1 MKYIEVIMIGILV
14 ILLALFAV
22 PNRTEWTAETVTEAP
37 LEFETE
43 PVVETFIVETTEAE
57 RVLSAKTRTITVTWH
72 DIEEIHAEFIRI
84 RKTGQIDSE
93 ETNEQETGKESIVQH
108 DRSGEGNQIFAETQG
123 EVNAPAVEQTD
134 GVQQAAQTAPVPD
147 APPAEVVGT
156 VEALQGDSLDGQPE
170 GDAASTIPEILKA
183 SLDGAGIGW
192 WYPYACAQIE
202 QESHWN
208 PWAVNPNN
216 LDFGLLQFRITF
228 WGEPEDIFD
237 VNAQIR
243 KYTQQVAAR
252 INAGLS
258 VEEIISRHITSDY
271 VTEINWEYVNAVLQ
285 WLR

>member
-1 MKYIEVIMIGILV
+1 MKYIEVIMIGVLV

-72 DIEEIHAEFIRI
+72 DIEEIHAEVIRI

-123 EVNAPAVEQTD
+123 EVNTPAVEQTD

-147 APPAEVVGT
+147 AEPAEVVGT

>member
-14 ILLALFAV
+14 IALAMFAV

-43 PVVETFIVETTEAE
+43 PVVETFVVETTEAE
-57 RVLSAKTRTITVTWH
+57 RVLSAKTRTITVPWR
-72 DIEEIHAEFIRI
+72 DLEEIHAEVIRI
-84 RKTGQIDSE
+84 RKTRQFESE
-93 ETNEQETGKESIVQH
+93 ETNEQETGEETGVQS
-108 DRSGEGNQIFAETQG
+108 DLPDEG
-123 EVNAPAVEQTD
+123 PAAQTEIQAVADTKTVEQTD

-147 APPAEVVGT
+147 AEPAEVVGT
-156 VEALQGDSLDGQPE
+156 VEAPQGDSLDNQPE

-216 LDFGLLQFRITF
+216 LDYGLLQYRISF

-243 KYTQQVAAR
+243 KYTQQAAAR